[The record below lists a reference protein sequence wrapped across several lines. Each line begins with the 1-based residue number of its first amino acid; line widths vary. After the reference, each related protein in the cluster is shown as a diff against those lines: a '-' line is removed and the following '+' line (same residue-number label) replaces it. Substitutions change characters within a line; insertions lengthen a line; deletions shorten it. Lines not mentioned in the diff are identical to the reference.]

1 MKFIIN
7 ETGKHEELSIGETTK
22 EELEVGPA
30 DPGERTHTMKNF
42 EINGTEYTVEP
53 CTAICLEDG
62 LNESKR
68 QNALFVEKITEYG
81 EEKWQAVVFNCWQID
96 NLNSNADFQEMCA
109 DSSAWESDWEV
120 LETVRRVG

>member
-1 MKFIIN
+1 
-7 ETGKHEELSIGETTK
+7 
-22 EELEVGPA
+22 
-30 DPGERTHTMKNF
+30 MKNF

-68 QNALFVEKITEYG
+68 QNALFVEKVTEYG

-96 NLNSNADFQEMCA
+96 NLNSNANFQEMCA